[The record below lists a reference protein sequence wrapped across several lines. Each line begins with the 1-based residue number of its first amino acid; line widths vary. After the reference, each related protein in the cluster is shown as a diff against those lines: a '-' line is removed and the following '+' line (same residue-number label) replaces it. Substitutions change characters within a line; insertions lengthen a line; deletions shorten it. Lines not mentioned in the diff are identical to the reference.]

1 MTPRLVLA
9 TRNDGK
15 LTELREILAG
25 VLAPEEIVSAQHLDL
40 PEVKETGL
48 TFAQNA
54 ALKARAVAEQT
65 GLIALADDS
74 GLSVDVLGGAPGIF
88 SARWAGRQAPGL
100 LLAGAVALIGLG
112 MWTHGFASTLGGYA
126 LGVAIWTIGE
136 IAFLPVMPAYVAQ
149 MAPDNAR
156 GTYQGVYGAGWGLA
170 HSTGPIAG
178 GFVLGSFGPQALWS
192 ACLVVSLMASFTILV
207 MRPALRRRI
216 MPGA

>member
-88 SARWAGRQAPGL
+88 SARWAGRHGDDEANIDL
-100 LLAGAVALIGLG
+100 LLAQLSDIPPPHRQAAFVCAAAMVTPGGAEVVEHGYLRGRLLTERQGDGGFGYDPILQPDGYDISTAQMSPQEKNSISHRGQALRALIP
-112 MWTHGFASTLGGYA
+112 H
-126 LGVAIWTIGE
+126 
-136 IAFLPVMPAYVAQ
+136 
-149 MAPDNAR
+149 
-156 GTYQGVYGAGWGLA
+156 
-170 HSTGPIAG
+170 
-178 GFVLGSFGPQALWS
+178 
-192 ACLVVSLMASFTILV
+192 
-207 MRPALRRRI
+207 LRR
-216 MPGA
+216 ALEA